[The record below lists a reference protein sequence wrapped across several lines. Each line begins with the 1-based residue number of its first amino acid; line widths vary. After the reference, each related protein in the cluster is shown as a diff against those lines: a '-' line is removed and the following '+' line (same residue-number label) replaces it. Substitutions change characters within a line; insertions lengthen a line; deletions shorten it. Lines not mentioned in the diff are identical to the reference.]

1 MFIGLILV
9 GLLIYWFYISQNR
22 QQPSFFATENMPV
35 NSGNALNILNERYAR
50 GEISD
55 EEYMRIKVKL
65 RND

>member
-9 GLLIYWFYISQNR
+9 GLLIYWFYMSQHR